1 MNTETQ
7 EREYTP
13 NPRLQRLYVD
23 LEILNRSLVAEGLPD
38 SVRLARLRMF
48 AESTMLNTPKRTPR
62 SVINTPHTQRGK
74 YPRGVRPFRN
84 KFQAFIG
91 HAGKSRYI
99 GTFLTPEEAHEAYKA
114 RFEELH
120 GAIFDEAD
128 EEEEAFIDFDE
139 ELPTGVVL
147 TADCKSYRAQI
158 TINGQTKYIGTF
170 KTKDQAHDAFKKAHA
185 EQHGQNSPYF
195 HEAA

>member
-13 NPRLQRLYVD
+13 NPRLQRLAAE
-23 LEILNRSLVAEGLPD
+23 LEILNRDLIAKGFPD
-38 SVRLARLRMF
+38 TVRLARLRMF
-48 AESTMLNTPKRTPR
+48 ADSTLLNMQTASPTA
-62 SVINTPHTQRGK
+62 TAHTQRGK
-74 YPRGVRPFRN
+74 YPRGVRPYGA
-84 KFQAFIG
+84 KFQALIR
-91 HAGKSRYI
+91 HNGKQHYL

-114 RFEELH
+114 RYEELH
-120 GAIFDEAD
+120 GKALGEDC
-128 EEEEAFIDFDE
+128 EEEFIDLDE

-158 TINGQTKYIGTF
+158 TINGQTKYIGVYR
-170 KTKDQAHDAFKKAHA
+170 TKEEAHDAFKKAHA

>member
-23 LEILNRSLVAEGLPD
+23 LDILNRDLIAKGLPD

-48 AESTMLNTPKRTPR
+48 AESTMSNMPKRTPR
-62 SVINTPHTQRGK
+62 NVINTPHTQRGK
-74 YPRGVRPFRN
+74 YPRGVRPYRN
-84 KFQAFIG
+84 KFQAFISHDG
-91 HAGKSRYI
+91 VLHYL
-99 GTFLTPEEAHEAYKA
+99 GTFLTPEEAHEAYKT
-114 RFEELH
+114 RFQELHSCIFEEE
-120 GAIFDEAD
+120 G
-128 EEEEAFIDFDE
+128 EEEAFINLDE

-147 TADCKSYRAQI
+147 TADCKAYRAQI

-170 KTKDQAHDAFKKAHA
+170 KSKDEAHDAFKKAHA

>member
-23 LEILNRSLVAEGLPD
+23 LEILNRSLLAKGLPD

-48 AESTMLNTPKRTPR
+48 AESTMMGTPAPN
-62 SVINTPHTQRGK
+62 VINTPHTQRGK
-74 YPRGVRPFRN
+74 YPRGVRPARN
-84 KFQAFIG
+84 KFQAFIRHDG
-91 HAGKSRYI
+91 VLHYL
-99 GTFLTPEEAHEAYKA
+99 GTFLTPEEAHEAYKT

-128 EEEEAFIDFDE
+128 EEEAFIDFDE

-170 KTKDQAHDAFKKAHA
+170 KSKDEAHAAFKKAHA